1 MEEEHVFTKHAQTM
15 KNLVEAD
22 GIAGVG
28 SHGQLQ
34 GLGYHWELWS
44 VASGGMSTHDALKVA
59 TIHGAKALGLD
70 ADLGTLEVG
79 KLADI
84 LIMDANPL
92 TNIRNTNTLRYVV
105 KNGVI
110 YDANTLDEVWP
121 KVQKSE
127 TFNWQTKRP
136 ENVPGMKN

>member
-1 MEEEHVFTKHAQTM
+1 ME
-15 KNLVEAD
+15 
-22 GIAGVG
+22 G
-28 SHGQLQ
+28 HGQLQ

-127 TFNWQTKRP
+127 TLLANKTTGKCSRY
-136 ENVPGMKN
+136 EELK